1 MNDRTMRFRIGIF
14 VLASLLLLAALVT
27 LFGSVPTLF
36 KHQHAYLVTFHDAP
50 NISPGTPVRRS
61 GVRIG
66 EVSALELDD
75 KTGEVRVGILI
86 DSHYNLRRNDQPTL
100 VVGLIGHDAS
110 IDLVPRQTG
119 DQADLTPVE
128 PGAAVEGIRQASV
141 SMLLNRASEVVPTTQ
156 DTFVQMRQSL
166 QRFERLAPLMEE
178 TLREY
183 RDLAHAG
190 HEMLPELRRTNDQV
204 RSLAQ
209 AVQESVPGISATSD
223 EVRELARSVRETVPN
238 IASTSDEVR
247 ELAKAVRETVPQLT
261 KTNEEIRELAQS
273 LRETVP
279 QLRRTNDEIQATAHS
294 FGELSSHIDSLV
306 VGNQGR
312 LNKAVDNLNETLTRI
327 STVFNEENQRNLAA
341 LLKNVKTGSD
351 NLEAVTKDA
360 DAMLLEGR
368 EAMKKIGEAVARA
381 DEAIGGLQQA
391 TKPLADRSDAIM
403 KNLDEGSDKFNKLLT
418 EMRNLLHA
426 VADGDGTLKKLAL
439 DPSLYNHLDE
449 VAFSVSHLLPRIDR
463 ILHDVELF
471 ADKIARHPEALGL
484 GGVVNPGSGVKK

>member
-1 MNDRTMRFRIGIF
+1 MNERTMRFRIGAF
-14 VLASLLLLAALVT
+14 VLASLLLLAALIT

-36 KHQHAYLVTFHDAP
+36 KRQHAYTVTFQDAP
-50 NISPGTPVRRS
+50 GISPGTPVRRS

-66 EVSALELDD
+66 QVSGLVLDD
-75 KTGEVRVGILI
+75 ESGEVRVHLLI
-86 DSHYNLRRNDQPTL
+86 DLHHTLRCNDQPTL

-110 IDLVPRQTG
+110 IDLVPRHTG
-119 DQADLTPVE
+119 EQADLTPIE
-128 PGAAVEGIRQASV
+128 PGTIVAGVRQVSV
-141 SMLLNRASEVVPTTQ
+141 STLLNRASEVVPTTQ
-156 DTFVQMRQSL
+156 DTFTQMRQSL

-190 HEMLPELRRTNDQV
+190 REMVPELRRTNDQV
-204 RSLAQ
+204 RDLAQ
-209 AVQESVPGISATSD
+209 SVRESVPGISATSD
-223 EVRELARSVRETVPN
+223 EVRELAKAVRETVPK

-247 ELAKAVRETVPQLT
+247 ELAKAVRETVPNLC
-261 KTNEEIRELAQS
+261 KTNDEIRELAQS

-279 QLRRTNDEIQATAHS
+279 QLRRTNDEILATAHN
-294 FGELSSHIDSLV
+294 FGEFANHLDALV

-341 LLKNVKTGSD
+341 LLKNAKAGSE
-351 NLEAVTKDA
+351 NLESVTRDA

-368 EAMKKIGEAVARA
+368 EAVKKIGEAVARA
-381 DEAIGGLQQA
+381 DEAIGSLQQA
-391 TKPLADRSDAIM
+391 TKPLADRSTTIM
-403 KNLDEGSDKFNKLLT
+403 KNLDEGSEKFNLLLT
-418 EMRNLLHA
+418 EMRNLMHA
-426 VADGDGTLKKLAL
+426 VADGDGTLKKLAT

-449 VAFSVSHLLPRIDR
+449 VALMVARLLPRLDR

-471 ADKIARHPEALGL
+471 ADKIARHPESLGL